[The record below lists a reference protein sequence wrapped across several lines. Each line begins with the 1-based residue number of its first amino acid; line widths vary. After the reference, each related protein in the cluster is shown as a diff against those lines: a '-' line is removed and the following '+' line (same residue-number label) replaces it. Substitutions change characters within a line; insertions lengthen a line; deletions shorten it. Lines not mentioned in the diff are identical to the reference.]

1 MQVSAKLADASR
13 TIKASFFFGVK
24 EIPNRPDVGSKVR
37 LIGTHLQQW
46 KQGGLQLCGKNI
58 QFGESIVS
66 MSLSNARTAWGIVKA
81 AGAQSCFPK
90 LSIAA
95 VVIAWG
101 RADTCRG
108 SDMHLSAEFRDF
120 DNVNCTIRGS
130 FFFDPSK
137 CPRSFDPG
145 DVVQLVGV
153 DIQEWNGLP
162 QLFGRNVLITGVH
175 K

>member
-1 MQVSAKLADASR
+1 M
-13 TIKASFFFGVK
+13 
-24 EIPNRPDVGSKVR
+24 
-37 LIGTHLQQW
+37 
-46 KQGGLQLCGKNI
+46 
-58 QFGESIVS
+58 S
-66 MSLSNARTAWGIVKA
+66 MSLSDAITAWGIVKA

-90 LSIAA
+90 LSRVA
-95 VVIAWG
+95 VVIAWR
-101 RADTCRG
+101 RADTCRD

>member
-66 MSLSNARTAWGIVKA
+66 MSLSNAITAWGIVKA

-90 LSIAA
+90 LSMTA
-95 VVIAWG
+95 VVKAWG
-101 RADTCRG
+101 REDTCRG
-108 SDMHLSAEFRDF
+108 VQAISAS
-120 DNVNCTIRGS
+120 I
-130 FFFDPSK
+130 
-137 CPRSFDPG
+137 
-145 DVVQLVGV
+145 
-153 DIQEWNGLP
+153 
-162 QLFGRNVLITGVH
+162 
-175 K
+175 

>member
-1 MQVSAKLADASR
+1 MQVSAKLTDASR
-13 TIKASFFFGVK
+13 TIKASFFFLNRL
-24 EIPNRPDVGSKVR
+24 EFPRPDVGSKVR

-66 MSLSNARTAWGIVKA
+66 MSLSITITAWGIVKA
-81 AGAQSCFPK
+81 AGAQRCFPQ
-90 LSIAA
+90 LVITAI
-95 VVIAWG
+95 VIAWG
-101 RADTCRG
+101 HADTCRG

-120 DNVNCTIRGS
+120 NNVNCTIRGS

-162 QLFGRNVLITGVH
+162 QLFGRNCLIIGVH

>member
-66 MSLSNARTAWGIVKA
+66 MSLSNAITAWGIVKA
-81 AGAQSCFPK
+81 AGAQRCFPK
-90 LSIAA
+90 LSMAA
-95 VVIAWG
+95 VVKAWS

-108 SDMHLSAEFRDF
+108 GQAIWAS
-120 DNVNCTIRGS
+120 I
-130 FFFDPSK
+130 
-137 CPRSFDPG
+137 
-145 DVVQLVGV
+145 
-153 DIQEWNGLP
+153 
-162 QLFGRNVLITGVH
+162 
-175 K
+175 

>member
-24 EIPNRPDVGSKVR
+24 EIPNGPDVGSKVR

-66 MSLSNARTAWGIVKA
+66 MSLSNAITAWGIVKA

-90 LSIAA
+90 LSMTA

-130 FFFDPSK
+130 FFVTLQNALDRLILEMLFNLWELTF
-137 CPRSFDPG
+137 R
-145 DVVQLVGV
+145 
-153 DIQEWNGLP
+153 NGTVCLNF
-162 QLFGRNVLITGVH
+162 LDEMF
-175 K
+175 